1 MDVYIAK
8 LVMSRRL
15 TELVAQPVL
24 AWQVQLAL
32 TLTLT
37 LTLTRSRRS
46 WRGR

>member
-1 MDVYIAK
+1 MDGYIAK

-15 TELVAQPVL
+15 TALVAQPVL

-37 LTLTRSRRS
+37 LTRSRTS

>member
-15 TELVAQPVL
+15 TALVAQPVL

-37 LTLTRSRRS
+37 RSRTS

>member
-1 MDVYIAK
+1 VDVYIAK

-15 TELVAQPVL
+15 TALVAQPVL
-24 AWQVQLAL
+24 AWQVQL

-37 LTLTRSRRS
+37 LTLTRSRTS